1 MMSSILT
8 IVCLVLAC
16 VLYSGLGII
25 LGGILSFCYKMIFKD
40 FRKIKKYIFDFFIIL
55 CIAAVNMCLGE
66 AISVIAG
73 VDFVDAA
80 LSFSYKGSTVLLC
93 VMGIFIAYEFF
104 CASNHLCHVNYK
116 MIVFP
121 YIGEN
126 KEQNQ

>member
-1 MMSSILT
+1 MSGVLT
-8 IVCLVLAC
+8 MVYLVLAC
-16 VLYSGLGII
+16 ILYSGFSII
-25 LGGILSFCYKMIFKD
+25 LGGILSFGYKMIFKD

-66 AISVIAG
+66 AISIIAG

-80 LSFSYKGSTVLLC
+80 LSFSCKGSTVLLC
-93 VMGIFIAYEFF
+93 VMGFFVAYEFF
-104 CASNHLCHVNYK
+104 CASNHLGNVNYK